1 MEELVIQEIN
11 VPAIYGNFEDFKSK
25 LQDEVGRYCVQVTED
40 TTTQAKKLMADLN
53 KIKGAIK
60 DREKEIL
67 DVFRAPVDSFKDK
80 IKELVA
86 ICDNS
91 RQQIATQVEVFE
103 NATKDTCKNLI
114 SETVASLRDDYKI
127 ASAYRLSSFD
137 DLVKLTS
144 ISNGK
149 LTKACKDAILS
160 KVLAEKARQ
169 DTADKRLLVVENE
182 CRKAGLEP
190 YQPDTISHIL
200 EAGESDF
207 LSKLQWRI
215 DSDKQAIERALN
227 RERERLENDARIKN
241 EVAISKAKAEIEAK
255 AKAEAKAEAERV
267 ARMKAEAE
275 TEANEAYYGGEK
287 LRKSLKTKKKVD

>member
-1 MEELVIQEIN
+1 MFRQYTATSRN
-11 VPAIYGNFEDFKSK
+11 
-25 LQDEVGRYCVQVTED
+25 EVGRYCVQVTED

-160 KVLAEKARQ
+160 KVLA
-169 DTADKRLLVVENE
+169 
-182 CRKAGLEP
+182 
-190 YQPDTISHIL
+190 TI
-200 EAGESDF
+200 
-207 LSKLQWRI
+207 
-215 DSDKQAIERALN
+215 
-227 RERERLENDARIKN
+227 
-241 EVAISKAKAEIEAK
+241 
-255 AKAEAKAEAERV
+255 
-267 ARMKAEAE
+267 
-275 TEANEAYYGGEK
+275 
-287 LRKSLKTKKKVD
+287 